1 MESDVITMNG
11 KGDKV
16 EVRNED
22 WWEKKGGGVG
32 GWGGSVEKG
41 VAQNVNPDRDKSG
54 IGWSS
59 KDE

>member
-1 MESDVITMNG
+1 MNG
-11 KGDKV
+11 RGDKV

-22 WWEKKGGGVG
+22 WWGKKGGGR
-32 GWGGSVEKG
+32 GSVEKG
-41 VAQNVNPDRDKSG
+41 VAQNENPDRDTSG